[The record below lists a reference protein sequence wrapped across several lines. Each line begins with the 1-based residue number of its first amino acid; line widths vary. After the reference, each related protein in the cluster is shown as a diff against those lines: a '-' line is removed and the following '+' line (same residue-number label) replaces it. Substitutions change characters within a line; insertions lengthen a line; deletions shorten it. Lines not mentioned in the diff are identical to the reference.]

1 MFVATSEKGSG
12 RREGQGPWQHWHF
25 MDSSV
30 TSRVLWRLQPHSC
43 YPKQW
48 LPFTECCPCAQ
59 HQTACHTGLSHLI
72 LISIGAFTIT
82 AIFHLADKEVDLER
96 VRDLP
101 KVTQLLELRAESKP
115 GSEQGSQDPKQEG
128 GRRARVLA
136 RWVVA
141 GDTLWPHW
149 VDLRTPEPFLL

>member
-12 RREGQGPWQHWHF
+12 RREGQAPWQHWPF

-59 HQTACHTGLSHLI
+59 HQNACHTGLIAPNSHQYWC
-72 LISIGAFTIT
+72 FYHHP
-82 AIFHLADKEVDLER
+82 HLADEEVDLER
-96 VRDLP
+96 VSDQP
-101 KVTQLLELRAESKP
+101 KVTQQLGLRVESKP
-115 GSEQGSQDPKQEG
+115 GSEQGSPDPKQEG
-128 GRRARVLA
+128 GRRACVLA

-149 VDLRTPEPFLL
+149 VDLGTPEPFLL